1 MAEQQTRPPDLSP
14 TPLPQPSVVPAGC
27 YTSSLPI
34 GYFPGLPSGSNTNG
48 YLHVRGLR
56 SPMYS
61 ASAPDGVNPNMQPP
75 TTAPHSIE
83 DLLQGIWQRPGPE
96 DPVTGMMNDRRD
108 THTLELG
115 DVLDQIKERV
125 AIYRQHFDEL
135 EQAKLDTK
143 NVRHRWTDPIGRL
156 GEVAD
161 PDLVSALQD
170 IDAQQRQERL
180 SCWKDLAALRQSVP
194 EHWRLYL
201 ATVRQ
206 HSLLDGVRHDE

>member
-1 MAEQQTRPPDLSP
+1 MAEQQKRPPDLSP
-14 TPLPQPSVVPAGC
+14 TQLPQPFVVPAGC
-27 YTSSLPI
+27 YTSFFPT
-34 GYFPGLPSGSNTNG
+34 GYLPGLSAGSDANG
-48 YLHVRGLR
+48 YLLPRGLR
-56 SPMYS
+56 SPRYS
-61 ASAPDGVNPNMQPP
+61 ASAPDDVNPNLQPP
-75 TTAPHSIE
+75 TTARHSIE
-83 DLLQGIWQRPGPE
+83 DLLQGIWQRPGLE
-96 DPVTGMMNDRRD
+96 DPVSGMMSDRRD

-115 DVLDQIKERV
+115 DVLDQIRERV
-125 AIYRQHFDEL
+125 AIYRQHFAEL

-180 SCWKDLAALRQSVP
+180 ACWKDLASLRQSVP
-194 EHWRLYL
+194 EHWRQYL

-206 HSLLDGVRHDE
+206 HSLLDGGGIR